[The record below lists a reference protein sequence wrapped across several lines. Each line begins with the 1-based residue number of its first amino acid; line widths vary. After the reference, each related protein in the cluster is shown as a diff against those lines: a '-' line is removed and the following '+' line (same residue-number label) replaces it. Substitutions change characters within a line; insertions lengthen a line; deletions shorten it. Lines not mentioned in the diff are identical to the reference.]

1 MEKGCLICYYS
12 LPVQRTLLSEPY
24 CIAVSGAEHQH
35 VFLQLAHARSIE
47 QQAQQQAQQS
57 TTPQRITSGRRL
69 TDTLRG
75 FTMRV
80 SGPGAAAGRG
90 AGALGLV
97 EAEPES
103 ASAAAA
109 ATPVPEKATKSVA
122 AHDGGCFTCAF
133 DRSELAGLESP

>member
-1 MEKGCLICYYS
+1 M
-12 LPVQRTLLSEPY
+12 SEPY

-47 QQAQQQAQQS
+47 QQAQQQAQQT
-57 TTPQRITSGRRL
+57 TTPQRTTSGRRL

-90 AGALGLV
+90 PGSLGLV
-97 EAEPES
+97 EAEAES
-103 ASAAAA
+103 ASAAAAAAA
-109 ATPVPEKATKSVA
+109 ATPVPEKATKSIA

-133 DRSELAGLESP
+133 DRSEPAGLESP